1 MLNVDGGRL
10 DAHASGVLGEV
21 RAEQELTRK
30 GYRIVARN
38 VAVRGAEIDLV
49 ALDGSV
55 LVFIEV
61 KLRRGSRAGTG
72 REAVTPAKQR
82 RISQGALAFMAQRGL
97 MGRQARFDVIEI
109 QETDVTHIV
118 NAFPYQ
124 GPAF

>member
-1 MLNVDGGRL
+1 MDGGRL
-10 DAHASGVLGEV
+10 DAHARGVLGEV
-21 RAEQELTRK
+21 RAEQELTRN

-38 VAVRGAEIDLV
+38 VALRGAEIDRV

-61 KLRRGSRAGTG
+61 KLRRGGRAGTG

-82 RISQGALAFMAQRGL
+82 RISKGALEFMAQRGL
-97 MGRQARFDVIEI
+97 MDRQARFDVIEI
-109 QETDVTHIV
+109 QGADVTHIV

-124 GPAF
+124 GPVF

>member
-1 MLNVDGGRL
+1 MLSVEGGRL
-10 DAHASGVLGEV
+10 NAHARGVLGEV

-55 LVFIEV
+55 LVFVEV
-61 KLRRGSRAGTG
+61 KLRRGGRAETG

-82 RISQGALAFMAQRGL
+82 RISKGALEFMAQRGL
-97 MGRQARFDVIEI
+97 MDRQARFDVIEI
-109 QETDVTHIV
+109 QGADVTHIV

-124 GPAF
+124 GPVF

>member
-1 MLNVDGGRL
+1 MDGGRL
-10 DAHASGVLGEV
+10 NAHARGVLGEV

-55 LVFIEV
+55 LVFVEV
-61 KLRRGSRAGTG
+61 KLRRGGRVGTG

-82 RISQGALAFMAQRGL
+82 RISKGALEFMAQRGL
-97 MGRQARFDVIEI
+97 MDRQARFDVIEI
-109 QETDVTHIV
+109 QGADVTHIV

-124 GPAF
+124 GPVF

>member
-1 MLNVDGGRL
+1 MDGGRL
-10 DAHASGVLGEV
+10 NAHARGVLGEV

-61 KLRRGSRAGTG
+61 KLRRGGRAGTG

-82 RISQGALAFMAQRGL
+82 RISKGALEFMAQRGL
-97 MGRQARFDVIEI
+97 MDRQARFDVIEI
-109 QETDVTHIV
+109 QGADVTHIV

-124 GPAF
+124 GPVF

>member
-1 MLNVDGGRL
+1 MDGGRL
-10 DAHASGVLGEV
+10 DAHARGVLGEV

-38 VAVRGAEIDLV
+38 VALRGAEIDLV

-61 KLRRGSRAGTG
+61 KLRRGGRAGTG

-82 RISQGALAFMAQRGL
+82 RISRGALEFMARRGL
-97 MGRQARFDVIEI
+97 MDRQARFDVIEI
-109 QETDVTHIV
+109 QGTDVMHIV

-124 GPAF
+124 GPMF

>member
-1 MLNVDGGRL
+1 MLSVDGGRL
-10 DAHASGVLGEV
+10 DAHARGVLGEV

-55 LVFIEV
+55 LVFVQV
-61 KLRRGSRAGTG
+61 KLRRESRAGTG

-109 QETDVTHIV
+109 QGTDVTHIV

>member
-1 MLNVDGGRL
+1 MDGGRL
-10 DAHASGVLGEV
+10 DAHARGVLGEV

-55 LVFIEV
+55 RVLIEV

-109 QETDVTHIV
+109 QGTDVTHIV